1 MDKKE
6 GLNLRYKE
14 FPIVKEGFLFIIP
27 FFLLTFIL
35 AFFVPFYITLF
46 FALINVFLIFFFR
59 NPKRTI
65 PDHESAVVAPA
76 DGRIIYAGRWAEDQ
90 FLKSNVFKISIFMS
104 VFNVHVNR
112 IPANGTIREIIYKK
126 GSFFS
131 ANFDKASQLNE
142 RNVLL
147 LETKEH
153 EKLLFAQIAGFV
165 ARRIVCWIKK
175 GDSVIKGQRF
185 GLICFGSRVDIF
197 LPLETRIEV
206 KVGQKVKG
214 GETIMGYLE

>member
-1 MDKKE
+1 M
-6 GLNLRYKE
+6 RYKE
-14 FPIVKEGFLFIIP
+14 FPIVKEGFLFIVP
-27 FFLLTFIL
+27 FFLLTVIF
-35 AFFVPFYITLF
+35 AFFVPFYLTFF
-46 FALINVFLIFFFR
+46 FALINLFLIFFFR

-76 DGRIIYAGRWAEDQ
+76 DGRIIYAQKWTEDQ
-90 FLKSNVFKISIFMS
+90 FLKRSVFKISIFMS

-112 IPANGTIREIIYKK
+112 IPVSGTIADTHYKK
-126 GSFFS
+126 GRFFS

-147 LETKEH
+147 LETKDHKE
-153 EKLLFAQIAGFV
+153 LLFIQIAGFV

-175 GDSVIKGQRF
+175 GDSVIRGQRF
-185 GLICFGSRVDIF
+185 GLICFGSRVDLF
-197 LPLETRIEV
+197 LPLETKIEV
-206 KVGQKVKG
+206 RVGQKVKG